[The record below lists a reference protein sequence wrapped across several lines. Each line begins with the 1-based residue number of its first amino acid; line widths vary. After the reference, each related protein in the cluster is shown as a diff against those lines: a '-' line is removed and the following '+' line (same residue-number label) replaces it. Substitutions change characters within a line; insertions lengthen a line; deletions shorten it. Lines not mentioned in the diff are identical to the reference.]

1 MDAQRWDAALP
12 SLNTAIDAMI
22 LAMGR
27 VGMAPAEA
35 AFGSVCVILTVIR
48 VRFPPVHVCRSLTD
62 VCRIL

>member
-1 MDAQRWDAALP
+1 MDAQRWDTALP

-48 VRFPPVHVCRSLTD
+48 VRLLPVHVCRSLTN
-62 VCRIL
+62 VCRTL